1 MAVVRCFLDWISGRA
16 AARRE
21 AEEDFICLHHD
32 SRDS

>member
-21 AEEDFICLHHD
+21 AEEDYVLLHWD
-32 SRDS
+32 NS